1 MEGRREDRAQVML
14 EEDFEA
20 HHNRDPYFRTIEFH
34 AHDFL
39 ELYLFLDGSV
49 TYYIEDQVYD
59 LCPGDLL
66 IIPPGRMHRPVIAN
80 ERAAYERM
88 VLWVELDYIARI
100 DSAAGELQAALR
112 GIGANGYR
120 VPLRGDDL
128 IFAASLFRR
137 IVKMERGGVFTSSAI
152 RLYLKDAFEA
162 YSLVEKEARGETA
175 VIPQV
180 IRYLT
185 EHFREPLRL
194 DDLAAR
200 FFHQQIVPEPAL
212 QGVYERDGL
221 RLSDG
226 AAHHPCAPDAARGR
240 DGGRGRARVRV
251 FRLLDVLQGVQGAD
265 RHHAAGIQG
274 ARLSA
279 GGSGALSAAAQKRT
293 AEKEGPR
300 STVRR
305 QSAAYAQL
313 KTVFLSFPSTAHAV
327 CACRRTGLRRPW
339 RGPEGCGPCRQAP
352 STG

>member
-200 FFHQQIVPEPAL
+200 FFISKSYLNRHFKAYTNATVYPYLMAL
-212 QGVYERDGL
+212 RITHARRML
-221 RLSDG
+221 RAGATAAEAGRECGFSDYSTFYKAFKAQTG
-226 AAHHPCAPDAARGR
+226 ITPQEFK
-240 DGGRGRARVRV
+240 ARV
-251 FRLLDVLQGVQGAD
+251 
-265 RHHAAGIQG
+265 
-274 ARLSA
+274 
-279 GGSGALSAAAQKRT
+279 
-293 AEKEGPR
+293 
-300 STVRR
+300 
-305 QSAAYAQL
+305 
-313 KTVFLSFPSTAHAV
+313 
-327 CACRRTGLRRPW
+327 
-339 RGPEGCGPCRQAP
+339 
-352 STG
+352 

>member
-152 RLYLKDAFEA
+152 RLYLKVAFEA

-200 FFHQQIVPEPAL
+200 FFISKSYLNRHFKAYTNATVYAYLMAL
-212 QGVYERDGL
+212 RITHARRML
-221 RLSDG
+221 REGATAAEAGRECGFSDYSTFYKAFKAQTG
-226 AAHHPCAPDAARGR
+226 ITPQEFK
-240 DGGRGRARVRV
+240 ARV
-251 FRLLDVLQGVQGAD
+251 
-265 RHHAAGIQG
+265 
-274 ARLSA
+274 
-279 GGSGALSAAAQKRT
+279 
-293 AEKEGPR
+293 
-300 STVRR
+300 
-305 QSAAYAQL
+305 
-313 KTVFLSFPSTAHAV
+313 
-327 CACRRTGLRRPW
+327 
-339 RGPEGCGPCRQAP
+339 
-352 STG
+352 

>member
-100 DSAAGELQAALR
+100 DSVAGELQAALR

-200 FFHQQIVPEPAL
+200 FFISKSYLNRHFKAYTNATVYAYLMAL
-212 QGVYERDGL
+212 RITHARRML
-221 RLSDG
+221 RAGATAAEAGRECGFSDYSTFYKAFKAQTG
-226 AAHHPCAPDAARGR
+226 ITPQEFK
-240 DGGRGRARVRV
+240 ARV
-251 FRLLDVLQGVQGAD
+251 
-265 RHHAAGIQG
+265 
-274 ARLSA
+274 
-279 GGSGALSAAAQKRT
+279 
-293 AEKEGPR
+293 
-300 STVRR
+300 
-305 QSAAYAQL
+305 
-313 KTVFLSFPSTAHAV
+313 
-327 CACRRTGLRRPW
+327 
-339 RGPEGCGPCRQAP
+339 
-352 STG
+352 

>member
-137 IVKMERGGVFTSSAI
+137 IVKMERGGVFASSAI

-200 FFHQQIVPEPAL
+200 FFISKSYLNRHFKSYTNATVYAYLMAL
-212 QGVYERDGL
+212 RITHARRML
-221 RLSDG
+221 REGATAAEAGRECGFSDYSTFYKAFKAQTG
-226 AAHHPCAPDAARGR
+226 ITPQEFK
-240 DGGRGRARVRV
+240 ARV
-251 FRLLDVLQGVQGAD
+251 
-265 RHHAAGIQG
+265 
-274 ARLSA
+274 
-279 GGSGALSAAAQKRT
+279 
-293 AEKEGPR
+293 
-300 STVRR
+300 
-305 QSAAYAQL
+305 
-313 KTVFLSFPSTAHAV
+313 
-327 CACRRTGLRRPW
+327 
-339 RGPEGCGPCRQAP
+339 
-352 STG
+352 

>member
-1 MEGRREDRAQVML
+1 MEGRKENKAQVML

-112 GIGANGYR
+112 GVGANGYR

-180 IRYLT
+180 IRYLA

-200 FFHQQIVPEPAL
+200 FFISKSYLNRHFKAYTNATVYAYLMAL
-212 QGVYERDGL
+212 RITHARRML
-221 RLSDG
+221 REGATAAEAGRECGFSDYSTFYKAFKAQTG
-226 AAHHPCAPDAARGR
+226 ITPQEFK
-240 DGGRGRARVRV
+240 ARV
-251 FRLLDVLQGVQGAD
+251 
-265 RHHAAGIQG
+265 
-274 ARLSA
+274 
-279 GGSGALSAAAQKRT
+279 
-293 AEKEGPR
+293 
-300 STVRR
+300 
-305 QSAAYAQL
+305 
-313 KTVFLSFPSTAHAV
+313 
-327 CACRRTGLRRPW
+327 
-339 RGPEGCGPCRQAP
+339 
-352 STG
+352 

>member
-112 GIGANGYR
+112 GVGANGYR

-137 IVKMERGGVFTSSAI
+137 IAKMERGGVFTSSAI

-200 FFHQQIVPEPAL
+200 FFISKSYLNRHFKAYTNATVYAYLMAL
-212 QGVYERDGL
+212 RITHARRML
-221 RLSDG
+221 REGATAAEAGRECGFSDYSTFYKAFKAQTG
-226 AAHHPCAPDAARGR
+226 ITPQEFK
-240 DGGRGRARVRV
+240 ARV
-251 FRLLDVLQGVQGAD
+251 
-265 RHHAAGIQG
+265 
-274 ARLSA
+274 
-279 GGSGALSAAAQKRT
+279 
-293 AEKEGPR
+293 
-300 STVRR
+300 
-305 QSAAYAQL
+305 
-313 KTVFLSFPSTAHAV
+313 
-327 CACRRTGLRRPW
+327 
-339 RGPEGCGPCRQAP
+339 
-352 STG
+352 

>member
-1 MEGRREDRAQVML
+1 MEGRKENKAQVML

-112 GIGANGYR
+112 GVGANGYR

-200 FFHQQIVPEPAL
+200 FFISKSYLNRHFKAYTNATVYAYLMAL
-212 QGVYERDGL
+212 RITHARRML
-221 RLSDG
+221 REGATAAEAGRECGFSDYSTFYKAFKAQTG
-226 AAHHPCAPDAARGR
+226 ITPQEFK
-240 DGGRGRARVRV
+240 ARV
-251 FRLLDVLQGVQGAD
+251 
-265 RHHAAGIQG
+265 
-274 ARLSA
+274 
-279 GGSGALSAAAQKRT
+279 
-293 AEKEGPR
+293 
-300 STVRR
+300 
-305 QSAAYAQL
+305 
-313 KTVFLSFPSTAHAV
+313 
-327 CACRRTGLRRPW
+327 
-339 RGPEGCGPCRQAP
+339 
-352 STG
+352 